1 MADEIERKRDQVP
14 SRARKRGR
22 PPKLTPETEAR
33 ILGAVRCGVS
43 QKIACEAAGVGVSTL
58 TTWKR
63 IANDPDAPPEY
74 QEFAKGLKRARQEG
88 IVARVALVQ
97 KAAQSDWRAATW
109 LLERD
114 CPETYSLKQRV
125 EHSGGVTLAQ
135 LLVAAGEQDDSGENA
150 RREAVEDLDDEDGWP
165 GDEK

>member
-58 TTWKR
+58 TAWKR
-63 IANDPDAPPEY
+63 IAKERGAPPEY
-74 QEFAKGLKRARQEG
+74 RDFVKRLRRARQEG

-97 KAAQSDWRAATW
+97 KAAQADWRAATW

-114 CPETYSLKQRV
+114 CPDSYSLKHRV
-125 EHSGGVTLAQ
+125 EHSGGITLAQ
-135 LLVAAGEQDDSGENA
+135 ALASLGDGRPPQIATAETPDEPD
-150 RREAVEDLDDEDGWP
+150 DDE
-165 GDEK
+165 E